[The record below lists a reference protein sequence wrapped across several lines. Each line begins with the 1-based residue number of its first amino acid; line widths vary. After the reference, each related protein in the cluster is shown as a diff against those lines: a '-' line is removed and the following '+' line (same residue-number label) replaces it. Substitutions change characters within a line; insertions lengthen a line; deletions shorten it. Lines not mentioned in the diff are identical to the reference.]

1 MNYSEALRKAAAF
14 CSKSEHCISDLEAK
28 YEQWEISPEF
38 RSKITSF
45 LIQEKYLD
53 EQRYSRAF
61 VNDKFKYQQW
71 GRIKIAAMLRQKGIS
86 ADTISEALSAIDEEA
101 YKTLI
106 KKLILEKLKKTT
118 GKNEYEKRAKLLRYM
133 AGKGFEPGLVIQ
145 YLN

>member
-1 MNYSEALRKAAAF
+1 
-14 CSKSEHCISDLEAK
+14 
-28 YEQWEISPEF
+28 
-38 RSKITSF
+38 
-45 LIQEKYLD
+45 
-53 EQRYSRAF
+53 
-61 VNDKFKYQQW
+61 
-71 GRIKIAAMLRQKGIS
+71 MLRQKGIS